1 MTFADNA
8 FLFLFSLVPSLVTLL
23 KVLLTFLPQ
32 VIFTFQVLSLLQNL
46 IFLVFS
52 VTELNALKIF
62 IESTTTKNLKLFK
75 SC

>member
-8 FLFLFSLVPSLVTLL
+8 FLFLFSRVPSLVTLL

-32 VIFTFQVLSLLQNL
+32 AIFTFQVLSLLQNL
-46 IFLVFS
+46 VFLVFS
-52 VTELNALKIF
+52 VTELNALKIV
-62 IESTTTKNLKLFK
+62 IESTTTKNQKLFK

>member
-52 VTELNALKIF
+52 VTELNALKIV
-62 IESTTTKNLKLFK
+62 IESTTTKNPKLFK
-75 SC
+75 SY